1 MINKNNTNHKIQNKF
16 MKKIIL
22 LLTFCITTNY
32 AQEKN
37 NSNFKVH
44 STSIGFGGFYI
55 KNKLSEGGGASFFID
70 LSFAYKRNLFLVKN
84 LNGAE
89 IGIISGSNYNF
100 NEISILYGRELLL
113 AKWLSIEGFTGLG
126 YYKQVS
132 EISDIISGSVIA
144 FPINMKII
152 FKVGKHFS
160 IGSNNSYS
168 INKINNNFSSNLAFG
183 YIF

>member
-1 MINKNNTNHKIQNKF
+1 
-16 MKKIIL
+16 MKKVIL

-55 KNKLSEGGGASFFID
+55 KNKFSEGGGASFLID
-70 LSFAYKRNLFLVKN
+70 LSFDYKRNLFLLKN

-89 IGIISGSNYNF
+89 IGIVGNSTYNF
-100 NEISILYGRELLL
+100 RETSISYGRELIL
-113 AKWLSIEGFTGLG
+113 AKWLSIEGYTGLG

-132 EISDIISGSVIA
+132 KTSDILSGTYIA

-152 FKVGKHFS
+152 FKFGKHFS

-183 YIF
+183 YTF

>member
-1 MINKNNTNHKIQNKF
+1 
-16 MKKIIL
+16 MKKTIL
-22 LLTFCITTNY
+22 LLIFCITTNY
-32 AQEKN
+32 AQEKS

-55 KNKLSEGGGASFFID
+55 KNKFSEGGGASFLID
-70 LSFAYKRNLFLVKN
+70 FSFDYKKNFFLIKN

-89 IGIISGSNYNF
+89 IGIIGSSTYNF
-100 NEISILYGRELLL
+100 NETSILYGRELIL
-113 AKWLSIEGFTGLG
+113 AKWLTIEGYTGLG

-132 EISDIISGSVIA
+132 KTNYIISGTAIA
-144 FPINMKII
+144 FPTNIKII